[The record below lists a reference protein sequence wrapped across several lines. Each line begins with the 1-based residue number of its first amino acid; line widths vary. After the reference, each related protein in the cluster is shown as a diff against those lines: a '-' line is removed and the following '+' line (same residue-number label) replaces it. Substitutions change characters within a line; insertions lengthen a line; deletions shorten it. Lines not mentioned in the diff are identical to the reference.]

1 MKISAYWPQANDCLF
16 SKELSKLELMLL
28 YIVVKELRKTWED
41 QDEIKEVE
49 VGQALPSQYL

>member
-1 MKISAYWPQANDCLF
+1 
-16 SKELSKLELMLL
+16 MLL